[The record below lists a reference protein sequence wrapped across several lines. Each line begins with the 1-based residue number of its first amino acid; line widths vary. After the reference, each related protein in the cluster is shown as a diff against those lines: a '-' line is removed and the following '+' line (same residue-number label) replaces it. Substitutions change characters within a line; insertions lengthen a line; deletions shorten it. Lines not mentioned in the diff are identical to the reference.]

1 MTEPRLI
8 AAKSGRP
15 IASEVLGVT
24 LGEAGAIFQ
33 LALAMAGD
41 RVNPL
46 SLMDGLAATWR
57 AIGAEIAL
65 EPIE

>member
-1 MTEPRLI
+1 MSTPRLVSVE
-8 AAKSGRP
+8 SGRP

>member
-24 LGEAGAIFQ
+24 LAESDALFQ
-33 LALAMAGD
+33 VALLMAGT

-46 SLMDGLAATWR
+46 DLLPGLAATR
-57 AIGAEIAL
+57 RGLAAEMDSPRL
-65 EPIE
+65 